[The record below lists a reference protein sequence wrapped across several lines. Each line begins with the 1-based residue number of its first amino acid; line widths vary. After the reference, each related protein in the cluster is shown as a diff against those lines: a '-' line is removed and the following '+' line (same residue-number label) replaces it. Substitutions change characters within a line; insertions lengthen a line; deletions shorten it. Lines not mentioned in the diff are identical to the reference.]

1 MKELKQLEDYYKDN
15 EIDIDQIIEDFAPY
29 ITTIINNGTV
39 NNNISFEDKEE
50 IFSETFFILW
60 KNRNRLNINV
70 SLNSYLA
77 GITRNLI
84 KEKYRKLKVVYDI
97 SDFENDILNS
107 VNMYESDRELI
118 YDIEQKVKNLK
129 SIDIEIVN
137 LFYYSSMSVKDIAG
151 VVKDYDLVLLAYELE
166 ENNYIKNE
174 LLKIK
179 GKNEYNIAVIIGPEG
194 GLEVKEVE
202 LLQNAGCKVIS
213 LGSRILRTET
223 VCLQV
228 SSIIMYELEENGGN

>member
-29 ITTIINNGTV
+29 ITAIINNGTV

-137 LFYYSSMSVKDIAG
+137 LFYYSSMSVKDIAKKLNISEFN
-151 VVKDYDLVLLAYELE
+151 VKTRLHR
-166 ENNYIKNE
+166 IRK
-174 LLKIK
+174 KIK
-179 GKNEYNIAVIIGPEG
+179 KELDSG
-194 GLEVKEVE
+194 G
-202 LLQNAGCKVIS
+202 I
-213 LGSRILRTET
+213 
-223 VCLQV
+223 
-228 SSIIMYELEENGGN
+228 